1 MGGTNGMM
9 RLELTMEKDETGGA
23 GASTRSGD
31 KGRLQ
36 AMPYS
41 IELSYHSTSPLSDT
55 QQQPPQRT
63 SDRDGTP
70 LVITQR
76 LLKGS
81 KEGTE
86 AEAEAEAEAGADVV
100 STEEGD
106 LVQVELLL
114 ENTVNRTL
122 PMVVARVG
130 LPAGLEVR
138 YVDLISSMRM

>member
-1 MGGTNGMM
+1 
-9 RLELTMEKDETGGA
+9 MEKDETGGA

-55 QQQPPQRT
+55 QQTPPQQT
-63 SDRDGTP
+63 SGRDGTP

-86 AEAEAEAEAGADVV
+86 AEAEADAGADVA